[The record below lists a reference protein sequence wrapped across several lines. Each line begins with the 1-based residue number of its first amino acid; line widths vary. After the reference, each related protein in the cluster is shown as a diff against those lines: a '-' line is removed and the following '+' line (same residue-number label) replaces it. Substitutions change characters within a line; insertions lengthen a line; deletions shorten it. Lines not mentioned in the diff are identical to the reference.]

1 MIPADNF
8 TVTISSLNKGINDDH
23 LSTSGH
29 TLTITPD
36 GRLTI
41 ESQNGHHI
49 LEAGQWDDLELK
61 LLPRIEQIAVAEVG

>member
-8 TVTISSLNKGINDDH
+8 TVTISSLNKGINDDP